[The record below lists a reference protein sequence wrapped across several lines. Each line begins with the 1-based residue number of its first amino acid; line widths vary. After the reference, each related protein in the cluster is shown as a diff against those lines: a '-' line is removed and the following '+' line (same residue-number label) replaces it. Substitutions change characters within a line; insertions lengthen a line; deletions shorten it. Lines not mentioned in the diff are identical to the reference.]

1 MLILKM
7 ITVKSAL
14 TAGDINV
21 VTSQNGP
28 LKPQQWAKLATDK
41 IMHVGSQTEGPIRD
55 QAVAFKGNIQKI
67 IEYYITEAVKS
78 TEKHLLTRR
87 Q

>member
-1 MLILKM
+1 M

-28 LKPQQWAKLATDK
+28 LHPTQWAELATDK
-41 IMHVGSQTEGPIRD
+41 IMYVGGQTEGPIRD
-55 QAVAFKGNIQKI
+55 QAIAFKAKIQKI
-67 IEYYITEAVKS
+67 VEYYITEAVKS
-78 TEKHLLTRR
+78 HEKHLLTRR
-87 Q
+87 

>member
-1 MLILKM
+1 M

-28 LKPQQWAKLATDK
+28 LSPAQWAELAADK
-41 IMHVGSQTEGPIRD
+41 IMYVGDQTEGPIRD

-67 IEYYITEAVKS
+67 IEYYIKEAVQS
-78 TEKHLLTRR
+78 SERHLLTRR